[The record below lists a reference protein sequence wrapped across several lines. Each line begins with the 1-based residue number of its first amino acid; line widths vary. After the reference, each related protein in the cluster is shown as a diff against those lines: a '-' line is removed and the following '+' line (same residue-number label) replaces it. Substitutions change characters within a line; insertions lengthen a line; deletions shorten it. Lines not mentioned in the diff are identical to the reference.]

1 MIMVASTD
9 PPSVERKRAKFWARV
24 RQLFRTLVNRHTLMI
39 AFRIVF
45 LMTRFTQLLKQM
57 FGDF

>member
-1 MIMVASTD
+1 MVAKTD
-9 PPSVERKRAKFWARV
+9 PPSAERKRAKFWARL
-24 RQLFRTLVNRHTLMI
+24 RRFFRTLVNRHTLMI

-45 LMTRFTQLLKQM
+45 LITRFTQLLKQM